1 MIVFKLATSHL
12 HVLET
17 QTFWSPVAR
26 SKVTCT
32 LNISLAMISQKKQ
45 QISMKILKRVL
56 PIQNK
61 NQMHLI
67 NWKPKD
73 HVILLKQTQQSN
85 AGIANNLVT
94 SRKNATM
101 QEVRLL
107 VFSAANIIMNR
118 LNATKN
124 FALNAI
130 RSDIKLQIA
139 S

>member
-1 MIVFKLATSHL
+1 
-12 HVLET
+12 
-17 QTFWSPVAR
+17 
-26 SKVTCT
+26 
-32 LNISLAMISQKKQ
+32 MISQKKQ

-130 RSDIKLQIA
+130 RSDIKQQIA

>member
-1 MIVFKLATSHL
+1 
-12 HVLET
+12 
-17 QTFWSPVAR
+17 
-26 SKVTCT
+26 
-32 LNISLAMISQKKQ
+32 MISQKKQ

-67 NWKPKD
+67 NLKPKN